1 MPTVDIDTD
10 ELRELTGHDEKSD
23 DDLRADLFELGLEY
37 EGETEDG
44 DLRFEFEPDRLDRLS
59 VEGVARSLRYQ
70 YGDDRGVYVPK
81 TNDADWTIQ
90 VEDVPDERPYVT
102 GAVVRGLDL
111 DEASLDSL
119 IQLQEKLHATMGRKR
134 AKGAIGVHDLTM
146 LKGGE
151 AADDGE
157 GKSVRYTGIDRDGD
171 TFVPLEGDAE
181 MTPGEVLEDHH
192 IGTEYADLVT
202 EYDRVPAI
210 YDSIGLFSFPPVV
223 NGRRTEVSTDSRDL
237 FIEMTGTDQWTID
250 HMLNV
255 VCYALDARGGTIEDV
270 RVEYEDAPEEYSAE
284 LVRPDF
290 STKTKTVAHDRIERT
305 LGIELA
311 EADVIDLL
319 ERSGLEGE
327 STEAEG
333 VAAYDV
339 TIPPYRVDVLH
350 PVDVIDDVGRAYGFN
365 DLEPRYPDVGTIG
378 GRHERSRLETAVRSS
393 LVGLGFQDL
402 LNFHL
407 TSADELFD
415 RMALDRDADAL
426 GAERPARVRNPYSE
440 DYTVVRTWLLP
451 SILQVL
457 ENNTHRRYPQDL
469 AEVGFVAHRDSATNT
484 GVAEARHVAGA
495 LARHDVSY
503 EDAKARLQALVGDFD
518 AALATPPT
526 DHPSFIDGR
535 TAVVEIDGD
544 AVGVIGELHPA
555 VLVEH
560 DLELP
565 VVGFEFEL
573 SPLL

>member
-10 ELRELTGHDEKSD
+10 ELRTLTGHEEKSD
-23 DDLRADLFELGLEY
+23 ADLRDDLFELGLEY

-44 DLRFEFEPDRLDRLS
+44 ELRFEFEPDRLDRLS

-70 YGDDRGVYVPK
+70 YGDDRGIYVPN
-81 TNDADWTIQ
+81 TNDPDWTIR
-90 VEDVPDERPYVT
+90 VEDVPEDRPYVT
-102 GAVVRGLDL
+102 GAIVRGLDL

-146 LKGGE
+146 LKGGSAGDSE
-151 AADDGE
+151 
-157 GKSVRYTGIDRDGD
+157 KSIRYTGIDRDGEE
-171 TFVPLEGDAE
+171 FVPLEGDEA
-181 MTPGEVLEDHH
+181 MTPGEVLEGHH
-192 IGTEYADLVT
+192 IGTEYADLVAD
-202 EYDRVPAI
+202 YDTVPAI

-223 NGRRTEVSTDSRDL
+223 NGRRTEVSTESRDL

-255 VCYALDARGGTIEDV
+255 VCYALDARGGTIEEV
-270 RVEYEDAPEEYSAE
+270 RVEYANGPEEYGTE

-311 EADVIDLL
+311 AEDVIDLF
-319 ERSGLEGE
+319 ERSGLDGDA
-327 STEAEG
+327 TEADDG
-333 VAAYDV
+333 PGYDV

-365 DLEPRYPDVGTIG
+365 ELEPRYPEVGTIG
-378 GRHERSRLETAVRSS
+378 GRHERARLEEAVRTT

-407 TSADELFD
+407 TSADELHD
-415 RMALDRDADAL
+415 RMGVDPGTAVL
-426 GAERPARVRNPYSE
+426 GGGDPVAVRNPYSE

-451 SILQVL
+451 SIMQVFS
-457 ENNTHRRYPQDL
+457 NNTHRRYPQDL
-469 AEVGFVAHRDSATNT
+469 AEVGFVARRDDEADTS
-484 GVAEARHVAGA
+484 VAEARHVAGA

-503 EDAKARLQALVGDFD
+503 EDAKARLQALVAEFD
-518 AALATPPT
+518 ADLATPPT
-526 DHPSFIDGR
+526 EHPSFIDGR
-535 TAVVEIDGD
+535 TATVEIDGE
-544 AVGVIGELHPA
+544 AVGVIGEVHPA

-565 VVGFEFEL
+565 VVAFEFEL
-573 SPLL
+573 VALQ